1 MANPIEVKAVTSR
14 SDKQRFL
21 SLPWSLYQGD
31 PHWVPPLRMNQ
42 KAMVGYAKHPFYDV
56 ATAETFLAWRGAEV
70 CGRISAIV
78 NPNHNQRHNDQLGF
92 FGFFES
98 VDDASV
104 AAALFDAAKGW
115 LVKQGMT
122 AMRGPVNP
130 SMNYECGLLIEGF
143 DCPPTFMMTYNP
155 PYYARLL
162 ESCGLEKSQ
171 DMFSYGGNI
180 DLIDSLDPKLKR
192 IVYAAQERFRVKVRK
207 LNKKNF
213 PREVSTLLEM
223 FNRGTVGSWGF
234 VPLTDDEAKHLGK
247 DLRFLLEPN
256 LVRIAEVDDEPVG
269 VLIGLL
275 DYNPVIKQ
283 IDGRLFPFGFL
294 KLLFGRKQLTH
305 CRFMSANVL
314 PEYQRWGLGLILLDA
329 NKDYALARGLKSGE
343 FSWVLESNN
352 LSRMTLEK
360 GGMPVTKIH
369 RLYDCAID

>member
-1 MANPIEVKAVTSR
+1 MESPIEVNAVTSR

-21 SLPWSLYQGD
+21 NLPWSLYQDD
-31 PHWVPPLRMNQ
+31 PNWVPPLRANQ

-56 ATAETFLAWRGAEV
+56 ATAQTFLARRGGEV
-70 CGRISAIV
+70 CGRIAAIV
-78 NPNHNQRHNDQLGF
+78 NPNHNERHKDQLGF

-98 VDDASV
+98 VDDADV
-104 AAALFDAAKGW
+104 ATALFDAAKGW
-115 LVKQGMT
+115 LVEQGMT

-130 SMNYECGLLIEGF
+130 SMNYECGLLVKGF
-143 DCPPTFMMTYNP
+143 DSPPTFMMTYNP
-155 PYYARLL
+155 PYYEQLL

-171 DMFSYGGNI
+171 DLFTFAAHI
-180 DLIDSLDPKLKR
+180 DLIDALDPKVGRILK
-192 IVYAAQERFRVKVRK
+192 AAQERFRVNVRK
-207 LNKKNF
+207 LDKNHF
-213 PREVSTLLEM
+213 QREVATLLTM

-247 DLRFLLEPN
+247 DLRFLLEPD
-256 LVRIAEVDDEPVG
+256 LVRIAEVDGEPVG

-275 DYNPVIKQ
+275 DYNPIVKQ

-294 KLLFGRKQLTH
+294 KLLFGRKRLTH

-329 NKDYALARGLKSGE
+329 NREDGIARGITTGE
-343 FSWVLESNN
+343 FSWVLESND

-360 GGMPVTKIH
+360 GGVEVLKTH
-369 RLYDCAID
+369 RLYDSAIG